1 MNTTE
6 NLYDNIADC
15 ILYDV
20 LIGVCAVRSDI
31 DHSAMLTM
39 INALEGMEGDA
50 KNKQN
55 AARYSMACTI
65 VNHVMTDEYSQAVKL
80 LKEYWK

>member
-1 MNTTE
+1 
-6 NLYDNIADC
+6 
-15 ILYDV
+15 
-20 LIGVCAVRSDI
+20 
-31 DHSAMLTM
+31 MLTM

-55 AARYSMACTI
+55 AARYSMACAI